1 MAINLTNPF
10 GMVTIQPNIGPI
22 TPVMPAPTNIPN
34 LTGFG
39 DRLATI
45 GGFGDDPNELKTQEE
60 LEKMTQAEIDA
71 YVKKRKQARRLGLSE
86 SLITIGEAFQG
97 KDATTNAIAR
107 AQARQN
113 QQSRKNLQKQYEE
126 AVAIAEK
133 TDPDKATLLKNLG
146 LAGYANVNQ
155 KIAENLLLPA
165 KPSGQLLQVVDEN
178 GNFVANMTREEAIQN
193 AADFSKRGFRFTN
206 LPTGTDPAPTRT
218 KTTIDPIKEQFIQSE
233 KLIKGLSDTAKIIF
247 DNPESANKLVAGGAS
262 AYTFIISNISGLQ
275 SLIDNNKD
283 TKAYKDLQ
291 RASVSLEGNDYA
303 QKIKDVALASNISE
317 SRIKDLAF
325 AFAAARG
332 QTGRGLSDRDFQNAL
347 DILSKG
353 VNAEQKIALFADVA
367 RRIQSDYQIVSDLA
381 KRLNSNNPDIVN
393 QINAI
398 GSLSSFVSPYTQ
410 PSTTQTSS
418 NIEDIL
424 KKYPP
429 KG

>member
-97 KDATTNAIAR
+97 KDATTNAIER

-133 TDPDKATLLKNLG
+133 TDPGKATLLKNLG

-165 KPSGQLLQVVDEN
+165 KDSRTAFQKDIQFLLGKGFTFDQAADMLDKGPNINIDTGQKVFQQEAAKSAFKLLEESQKVVNNFADLEPRLDILEKQLAGGDPVQTGVIEEIKIPFKRIAAGLNILPQEELDNLNQQELFLSITSYLIPRMRVAGSGSTSDTEITLFRSAVPNLGNTVEGNKVLVGGLQALAKHNKKRLFLMEKYIKEN
-178 GNFVANMTREEAIQN
+178 GNLLGFGEFADQKLGPVFKSYNSD
-193 AADFSKRGFRFTN
+193 ADFDNKVKSGEIKAGDFVFDAINGQFRV
-206 LPTGTDPAPTRT
+206 L
-218 KTTIDPIKEQFIQSE
+218 SE
-233 KLIKGLSDTAKIIF
+233 ED
-247 DNPESANKLVAGGAS
+247 V
-262 AYTFIISNISGLQ
+262 SG
-275 SLIDNNKD
+275 I
-283 TKAYKDLQ
+283 
-291 RASVSLEGNDYA
+291 
-303 QKIKDVALASNISE
+303 
-317 SRIKDLAF
+317 
-325 AFAAARG
+325 
-332 QTGRGLSDRDFQNAL
+332 
-347 DILSKG
+347 
-353 VNAEQKIALFADVA
+353 
-367 RRIQSDYQIVSDLA
+367 
-381 KRLNSNNPDIVN
+381 
-393 QINAI
+393 
-398 GSLSSFVSPYTQ
+398 
-410 PSTTQTSS
+410 
-418 NIEDIL
+418 
-424 KKYPP
+424 
-429 KG
+429 